1 MRLCTDG
8 EISDAGKTEF
18 EIIKDGINFVVPMI
32 KTTQKERE
40 AIFV

>member
-18 EIIKDGINFVVPMI
+18 EIIKDGINFVIPSV
-32 KTTQKERE
+32 KEKEKE
-40 AIFV
+40 AILI

>member
-18 EIIKDGINFVVPMI
+18 EIIKDGINFVIPTV
-32 KTTQKERE
+32 KAKE
-40 AIFV
+40 AILI